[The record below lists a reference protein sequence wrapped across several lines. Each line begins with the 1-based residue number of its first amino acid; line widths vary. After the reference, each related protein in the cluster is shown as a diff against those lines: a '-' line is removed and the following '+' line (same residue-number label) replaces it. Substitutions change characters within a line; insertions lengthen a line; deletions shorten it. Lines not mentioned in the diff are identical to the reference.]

1 MTILVNRADYF
12 DCALGLL
19 AAEGPSAL
27 KVSRLCR
34 DLGVTTGS
42 FYHHFPSMRGFVGE
56 LLAHW
61 EMQETEQY
69 VQMLDSVDDPIAGLP
84 VLRAAVHALPHRAEA
99 ALRAW
104 SHTDE
109 QVAAA
114 QARVDARRLE
124 AVANLV
130 SRIVGDAERGA
141 RLALL
146 GMVFLAGFQVARDP
160 DDHDE
165 LSMLLD
171 EYLAIVASPPVAS
184 AGAPSPRTPRDDA
197 LAD

>member
-12 DCALGLL
+12 DCALRLL

-27 KVSRLCR
+27 KVGRLCG

-42 FYHHFPSMRGFVGE
+42 FYHHFQSMRSFVGE

-61 EMQETEQY
+61 EVDKTEQY
-69 VQMLDSVDDPIAGLP
+69 AELLDEVDDPLAGLP
-84 VLRAAVHALPHRAEA
+84 LIREAVHALPHRAEA

-104 SHTDE
+104 SHTDT

-124 AVANLV
+124 AVQRLV
-130 SRIVGDAERGA
+130 QRLVGDTERAA

-146 GMVFLAGFQVARDP
+146 GVVILAGFQVGRDP

-165 LSMLLD
+165 LSVLMD
-171 EYLAIVASPPVAS
+171 EYLGLLAAPAAS
-184 AGAPSPRTPRDDA
+184 ASAPAPRSPMDEA
-197 LAD
+197 LSAD